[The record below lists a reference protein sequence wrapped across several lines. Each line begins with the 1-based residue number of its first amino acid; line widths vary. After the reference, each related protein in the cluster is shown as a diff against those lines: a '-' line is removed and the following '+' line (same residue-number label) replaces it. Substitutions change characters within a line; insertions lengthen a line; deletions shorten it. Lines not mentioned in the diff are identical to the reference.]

1 MNVYRGLY
9 GCRIMAAAEVVASC
23 NDDDELCPAMF
34 VESQLDTPDPEVIDR
49 GKLLENL
56 LTISNSGTPVIQE
69 RTEYPCPLCRGTF
82 RALGDLVMHECP
94 KEKPP
99 RSLLTC
105 CFCSFATEQT
115 TIFRAH
121 LDLHI
126 KPSLRCG
133 HCNHTFPNEN
143 VLLQHLQ
150 LHGSS
155 LPLEPL
161 AAINST
167 SPYTAY
173 LAPQTTPILAN
184 NNGTLCVINTPTYV
198 VPVLEDYHS
207 RYTCTLCNA
216 MFHRLSLLAAHGLKH
231 SEFPDIHI
239 QENLLLP
246 GRGSQEPFGALMCS
260 QCCVVFTH
268 PVALAAHSC
277 NCKGEESSGTNASLL
292 AGQQNTSPLQ
302 LIEQQPNQQLPQQLS
317 PGVASSP
324 VRLYCCPYCPYTSY
338 LLASLI
344 RHKEV
349 HFSHRCSE
357 CSVRLPT
364 MLALIQH
371 KQKMHSG
378 ASASATP
385 VTPAPPT
392 TPVNS
397 NGPHK
402 RGRPRKTQEEIEID
416 KMGRI
421 WHCKT
426 CGVSLRKG
434 AEDVAT
440 HKCTMFRCPH
450 CTFETHKPN
459 GLNIHIN
466 FAHTFRCQRC
476 WKTFVTKQERTLH
489 CTYSCP
495 ERPFKNVTEDDIPL
509 AVLMQLSERKS
520 YEQQDPVHPS
530 KKPSEHSSGHQSGN
544 TSQDRN
550 EHQPEKD
557 PGVVEAYTRKRGRPP
572 KNRPQGTLTVPQPN
586 HAEPKAVSR
595 KRGRPRGRRK

>member
-1 MNVYRGLY
+1 
-9 GCRIMAAAEVVASC
+9 MAAAQVAWCS
-23 NDDDELCPAMF
+23 DDDELCPAMF
-34 VESQLDTPDPEVIDR
+34 VESQLDTPDAEILDR

-69 RTEYPCPLCRGTF
+69 RNEYPCPLCRGTF

-94 KEKPP
+94 KEKPSQ
-99 RSLLTC
+99 SLLTC
-105 CFCSFATEQT
+105 CFCGFATEQT
-115 TIFRAH
+115 SVFRAH
-121 LDLHI
+121 LELHI

-133 HCNHTFPNEN
+133 HCNHTFPSEA

-231 SEFPDIHI
+231 SEYPDIHI

-277 NCKGEESSGTNASLL
+277 NCKEGEGNVTSPSLL
-292 AGQQNTSPLQ
+292 VGPQNAPSLQ
-302 LIEQQPNQQLPQQLS
+302 LIDPQSLQQSPQQPSSAAGP
-317 PGVASSP
+317 SP

-344 RHKEV
+344 RHKEI

-364 MLALIQH
+364 LPALIQH
-371 KQKMHSG
+371 KQKMHPSAP
-378 ASASATP
+378 AS
-385 VTPAPPT
+385 VTPT
-392 TPVNS
+392 TPASSAPPVNN
-397 NGPHK
+397 NGPYK

-434 AEDVAT
+434 AEDAAT
-440 HKCTMFRCPH
+440 HKCTMYRCPH
-450 CTFETHKPN
+450 CSFETHKPN

-495 ERPFKNVTEDDIPL
+495 QRPFKNVTEDDIPL
-509 AVLMQLSERKS
+509 AVLKQLSEQKS
-520 YEQQDPVHPS
+520 NKQRDPVHPS
-530 KKPSEHSSGHQSGN
+530 KKPPEHPSEHQSGN
-544 TSQDRN
+544 TSKH
-550 EHQPEKD
+550 EHECQPEKD
-557 PGVVEAYTRKRGRPP
+557 PGVADEAYTRKRGRPP
-572 KNRPQGTLTVPQPN
+572 KNRPQGTLTLPQPA
-586 HAEPKAVSR
+586 HAEPKAVTR

>member
-1 MNVYRGLY
+1 
-9 GCRIMAAAEVVASC
+9 MAAAEVVASC

-49 GKLLENL
+49 GEA
-56 LTISNSGTPVIQE
+56 TRESTYDIE
-69 RTEYPCPLCRGTF
+69 
-82 RALGDLVMHECP
+82 LGDAGDSGANG
-94 KEKPP
+94 EKPP

-161 AAINST
+161 AALNST

-173 LAPQTTPILAN
+173 LSPQTTPILAN

-277 NCKGEESSGTNASLL
+277 NCKGDESSGSNASLL
-292 AGQQNTSPLQ
+292 AGQQNASLPLQ
-302 LIEQQPNQQLPQQLS
+302 QLVEPQPNQLSLQQQLS

-344 RHKEV
+344 RHKE
-349 HFSHRCSE
+349 
-357 CSVRLPT
+357 
-364 MLALIQH
+364 
-371 KQKMHSG
+371 MHSG

-385 VTPAPPT
+385 VTPAPPA
-392 TPVNS
+392 TPVNT

-416 KMGRI
+416 TMGRI

-434 AEDVAT
+434 AEDAAT

-530 KKPSEHSSGHQSGN
+530 KKSSEHSSGHQSGN
-544 TSQDRN
+544 TSQDKQ
-550 EHQPEKD
+550 HQPEKD
-557 PGVVEAYTRKRGRPP
+557 PGVAEAYTRKRGRPP
-572 KNRPQGTLTVPQPN
+572 KNRPQGTLTVPQPGR
-586 HAEPKAVSR
+586 AEPKAVSR

>member
-34 VESQLDTPDPEVIDR
+34 VESQLETPDSEVIDR

-82 RALGDLVMHECP
+82 PALGDLVMHECP

-115 TIFRAH
+115 TVFRAH

-173 LAPQTTPILAN
+173 LSPQTTPILAN

-198 VPVLEDYHS
+198 VPVLEDHHS

-277 NCKGEESSGTNASLL
+277 NCKGNESGGASAPLL
-292 AGQQNTSPLQ
+292 AGQQNVLAPLQ
-302 LIEQQPNQQLPQQLS
+302 QLVESQPNQLSPQQQLS
-317 PGVASSP
+317 AGVASSP

-344 RHKEV
+344 RHKE
-349 HFSHRCSE
+349 
-357 CSVRLPT
+357 
-364 MLALIQH
+364 
-371 KQKMHSG
+371 MHAG
-378 ASASATP
+378 APAPPTP

-392 TPVNS
+392 TPVNT

-402 RGRPRKTQEEIEID
+402 RGRPRKTQEQIEID
-416 KMGRI
+416 RMGRI

-434 AEDVAT
+434 AEDAAT

-450 CTFETHKPN
+450 CSFETHKPN

-476 WKTFVTKQERTLH
+476 LKAFVTKQERTLH

-520 YEQQDPVHPS
+520 NEQQDPAHPS
-530 KKPSEHSSGHQSGN
+530 KKSSEHSSGHQSGT
-544 TSQDRN
+544 TSQDKQL
-550 EHQPEKD
+550 QPEKD
-557 PGVVEAYTRKRGRPP
+557 PSVAEAYTRKRGRPP
-572 KNRPQGTLTVPQPN
+572 KNRLQGPLTVPPPDRT
-586 HAEPKAVSR
+586 EPKAVSR

>member
-1 MNVYRGLY
+1 
-9 GCRIMAAAEVVASC
+9 MAAAQVAWCS
-23 NDDDELCPAMF
+23 DDDELCPAMF
-34 VESQLDTPDPEVIDR
+34 VESQLDTPDAEILDR

-105 CFCSFATEQT
+105 CFCGFATEQT
-115 TIFRAH
+115 TVFRAH
-121 LDLHI
+121 LELHI

-133 HCNHTFPNEN
+133 HCNHTFPSEA

-277 NCKGEESSGTNASLL
+277 NCKEGEGNVTSPSLL
-292 AGQQNTSPLQ
+292 AAPQNAPSLQ
-302 LIEQQPNQQLPQQLS
+302 LTEPQSLQQSPQQPSSAAGP
-317 PGVASSP
+317 SP

-344 RHKEV
+344 RHKEI

-364 MLALIQH
+364 LPALIQH
-371 KQKMHSG
+371 KQKMHPG
-378 ASASATP
+378 APASVTSTP
-385 VTPAPPT
+385 PAPSVS
-392 TPVNS
+392 PVNN
-397 NGPHK
+397 NGPYK

-434 AEDVAT
+434 AEDAAT
-440 HKCTMFRCPH
+440 HKCAMFRCPH

-509 AVLMQLSERKS
+509 AVLKQLSEQKS
-520 YEQQDPVHPS
+520 NMQRDPVHPS
-530 KKPSEHSSGHQSGN
+530 KNPSEHPSEHQSGN
-544 TSQDRN
+544 TSKH
-550 EHQPEKD
+550 EHECQPEED
-557 PGVVEAYTRKRGRPP
+557 PDVADEAYTRKRGRPP
-572 KNRPQGTLTVPQPN
+572 KNRPQGTLTIPQPA
-586 HAEPKAVSR
+586 HAEPKAVTR